1 MPNVIVTCQEC
12 STSFQLDDARI
23 PASGARVRCSRC
35 KHAFFLPN
43 PSASQSEAVHA
54 VVEQVV
60 QGKLGGTPE
69 PTRDLGPAARTER
82 SGAGARSEP
91 EEEDWQF
98 SQEIRVA
105 GDDERDEE
113 RAEVEIAVGTPS
125 AARADS
131 FDLTGD
137 FGRGFDPETLAGEE
151 APQASR
157 GREDKARKAG
167 PAKSGGPAAESGK
180 SAHPAPVRDETSFGS
195 IDDFSSLIED
205 EDLSIDL
212 DAPPRPPPPPRP
224 SARPAARGADATSG
238 AAEDLGDPE
247 SWDIVGGE
255 GARRATSRVA
265 ALIRPKSGPGK
276 SSATEASRPGG
287 LDLFAEAELPPI
299 RDDLD
304 EASARGAVP
313 WAAVGRLA
321 GWAVTLVSVAVVFG
335 SLVRPEWSRRG
346 TEPQRLEIGPFV
358 AETARVGWVESSRS
372 GLLLVFEGELRN
384 TGSTPLRPIPLQLSL
399 LDQSGERLADP
410 PIEAGMPL
418 DAFTLREASPQQL
431 VAEREESVAR
441 WLAAP
446 LSPGEARRFTA
457 VATVEE
463 LPRSARRVALEAGR
477 ADQR

>member
-1 MPNVIVTCQEC
+1 MIVTCQEC

-69 PTRDLGPAARTER
+69 PTRDLGPGARTER
-82 SGAGARSEP
+82 SAAAGVRSEP

-105 GDDERDEE
+105 GDDEHDEE
-113 RAEVEIAVGTPS
+113 RVEVEVAVGTPS
-125 AARADS
+125 AGRADS

-137 FGRGFDPETLAGEE
+137 FGRGFDPETLTQEE
-151 APQASR
+151 PPQAGS
-157 GREDKARKAG
+157 GRADKARKAG
-167 PAKSGGPAAESGK
+167 PAKAFASAAEPAK
-180 SAHPAPVRDETSFGS
+180 AAHPAPARDESSFGS

-212 DAPPRPPPPPRP
+212 DAPPRPSPPPRP
-224 SARPAARGADATSG
+224 PARPAARGAVASSG

-265 ALIRPKSGPGK
+265 ALVRPKSSPGK
-276 SSATEASRPGG
+276 PSADAASRPGG
-287 LDLFAEAELPPI
+287 LDLFADAELPPV
-299 RDDLD
+299 RDEVD

-321 GWAVTLVSVAVVFG
+321 GWAVTLASVAVVFG
-335 SLVRPEWSRRG
+335 SLVRPEWARRG

-358 AETARVGWVESSRS
+358 AETARVGWLESSRS

-399 LDQSGERLADP
+399 LDPSGERLADP

-431 VAEREESVAR
+431 VAERDEAVAR

-446 LSPGEARRFTA
+446 LSPGEVRRFTA
-457 VATVEE
+457 VATVSE
-463 LPRSARRVALEAGR
+463 LPAAAHRVALEAGR
-477 ADQR
+477 ADER